1 MLYGENPFPFR
12 ELRIAC
18 FDLFVNEKFVIMVQ
32 NSTCV

>member
-12 ELRIAC
+12 ELRIAWI
-18 FDLFVNEKFVIMVQ
+18 DLFVNEKFAIMLQ